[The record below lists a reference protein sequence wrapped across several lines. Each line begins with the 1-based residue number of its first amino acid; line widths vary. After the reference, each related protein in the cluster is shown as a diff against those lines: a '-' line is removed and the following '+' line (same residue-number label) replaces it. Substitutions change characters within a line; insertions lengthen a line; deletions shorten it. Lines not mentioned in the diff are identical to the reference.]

1 MNSAI
6 SRAASCYL
14 PRMTAH
20 SSMSVRTK
28 MTKTKKIRL
37 LKKARN
43 AGKPKPK
50 PPLYTPP
57 DQPVIVSHIATRKS
71 LAEPE
76 ESEKL
81 TTLLKERS
89 EERQVSPE
97 TPPLRHHFTN
107 FLDEMSPKVRQLFSI
122 TNANT
127 RELAKL
133 QKEKA
138 IELFQI
144 REGDTGSPASQIVA
158 LTSRIQQVQKHS
170 QVHRKDYSG
179 KRGLDALY
187 VKRRKMLDYLERKDF
202 ETYRVVVRSLGLVR

>member
-1 MNSAI
+1 MSSAI

-20 SSMSVRTK
+20 SSLSVRTK
-28 MTKTKKIRL
+28 MTKTKKNRL

-50 PPLYTPP
+50 PPLYIPP

-89 EERQVSPE
+89 EERRVSPE

-107 FLDEMSPKVRQLFSI
+107 LLDEMSPKVRQLFSI

-127 RELAKL
+127 RELAK
-133 QKEKA
+133 
-138 IELFQI
+138 
-144 REGDTGSPASQIVA
+144 GD
-158 LTSRIQQVQKHS
+158 
-170 QVHRKDYSG
+170 
-179 KRGLDALY
+179 
-187 VKRRKMLDYLERKDF
+187 
-202 ETYRVVVRSLGLVR
+202 

>member
-6 SRAASCYL
+6 TRAASCYL
-14 PRMTAH
+14 PRMAALPPQSSIM

-28 MTKTKKIRL
+28 MTKTKKARI
-37 LKKARN
+37 LKKKRN

-50 PPLYTPP
+50 PPLYVPP
-57 DQPVIVSHIATRKS
+57 DQPIIVSHIATRKS
-71 LAEPE
+71 MSEPPE
-76 ESEKL
+76 NEKI

-89 EERQVSPE
+89 EQRQASPE
-97 TPPLRHHFTN
+97 TPPLRHHFTTL
-107 FLDEMSPKVRQLFSI
+107 LDEMSPKVRQLFSI

-138 IELFQI
+138 IELFQM
-144 REGDTGSPASQIVA
+144 RDGDTGSPAAQIVA
-158 LTSRIQQVQKHS
+158 LTSRIQQVQNHA

-187 VKRRKMLDYLERKDF
+187 VKRRKMLDYLERKGRF
-202 ETYRVVVRSLGLVR
+202 E